1 MAEKKEWGE
10 CMIQVKRIDHP
21 EWTGKNRF
29 GKTVTRP
36 ASHECIYRYEGREI
50 ARYTSRNDCLMLR
63 TDYIGCDFDKSIFE
77 RATSCEYA
85 DAYKYLFGMLGVDE
99 TSHMSE
105 YTYA

>member
-29 GKTVTRP
+29 GKTETRP

-63 TDYIGCDFDKSIFE
+63 TDYIGCDFNELQI
-77 RATSCEYA
+77 RRRLQIPLR
-85 DAYKYLFGMLGVDE
+85 DARR
-99 TSHMSE
+99 
-105 YTYA
+105 